1 MEALGRRAW
10 LRPAALAIGGL
21 LLAVVLAVAADQ
33 LLAGVLLALFALF
46 MAYWTSPLR
55 QGPHVPLAEAM
66 HRRSDAVTI
75 IVWAP
80 GDPLSARLQTALRTP
95 REDLVWVNAA
105 KDEDAE
111 RLVEELGGPGNL
123 PVVIVG
129 SEVATRATVGRALDM
144 RAAGQERARQ
154 AEDGLDGDPRGD

>member
-10 LRPAALAIGGL
+10 LRPAALAVGGL
-21 LLAVVLAVAADQ
+21 VLAVLLVAAQ
-33 LLAGVLLALFALF
+33 QRLAGVLLALFALF

-55 QGPHVPLAEAM
+55 QGPHVPLTEAM

-80 GDPLSARLQTALRTP
+80 GDPLSARLQTALRSP

-105 KDEDAE
+105 KDPDAE
-111 RLVEELGGPGNL
+111 RLVEELGGPGKL

-129 SEVATRATVGRALDM
+129 AEVATTTTVGRALDL
-144 RAAGQERARQ
+144 RAAGRDRARAAEEQ
-154 AEDGLDGDPRGD
+154 AGPAEPGED